1 MIIRYL
7 DPWGYNIY
15 LIGLEHL
22 ICVGHIKLS
31 ERLDLG
37 RCSLH
42 LGVHK
47 YLTFEMLGGFDC
59 LGFGSGVQA

>member
-22 ICVGHIKLS
+22 ICVSHIKLS

-42 LGVHK
+42 LRVHK
-47 YLTFEMLGGFDC
+47 CPTFGGFDC
-59 LGFGSGVQA
+59 LEFGSRVQA